1 MPRATPMDPD
11 ARREQL
17 LAAGRRVFAE
27 RGYHNAGV
35 SHIIAEAGVARGTFY
50 NYFES
55 KRALFQE
62 VLVRLTVDVVRAVEP
77 IDVTRD
83 IPSQVRGIIRAIVV
97 AALDS
102 DTARLL
108 LSEAVGVDDEGDDA
122 IRAFYQ
128 GALLRLE
135 TALTVGQ
142 QLGIVREGNLHLAA
156 RGVLGM
162 VKEQVFFAAL
172 FGENADVDDVVDE
185 LYASLTSGLLR
196 VAVSES

>member
-55 KRALFQE
+55 KRALFHE
-62 VLVRLTVDVVRAVEP
+62 VLVRLTVDLVRSVEP
-77 IDVTRD
+77 IDIRQD
-83 IPSQVRGIIRAIVV
+83 IPSQVRGIIRAVVV

-108 LSEAVGVDDEGDDA
+108 LSEAVGVDAEGDEA
-122 IRAFYQ
+122 IRGFYQ
-128 GALLRLE
+128 GALSRVE
-135 TALTVGQ
+135 TALVVGQ
-142 QLGIVREGNLHLAA
+142 QLGIVREGNVHLAA
-156 RGVLGM
+156 RGLLGM
-162 VKEQVFFAAL
+162 IKEQVFFAAL
-172 FGENADVDDVVDE
+172 FGENADVDEVVGE
-185 LYASLTSGLLR
+185 LYTSLTTGLLR
-196 VAVSES
+196 VAPAEG